1 MRPAAEICF
10 TPGRA
15 WCILDLEQET
25 EGELP
30 LANNKKKNDPKGP
43 ANDGLWWLIT
53 IGCFC
58 TGALWW
64 VGLILMFMN
73 MSGKLPPLSRKNRDA
88 TDKRIE
94 DSWGEPVKA
103 QAPSALT
110 PKRTKRRRFALISTI
125 AGACVGLGGLIAL
138 ASTFW
143 DILRDIFWGMW
154 SVEWIP
160 FYLEDGFTGL
170 ALLAVGAAAAGVG
183 AHILRR
189 DKLYRRYYAMAA
201 GRDVLSVHA
210 MADAL
215 GVPYQKAVKHLQSM
229 IDDSWFGSAAY
240 IDVSRGRLMLDGSGL
255 EYEAP
260 APEPEQPEP
269 SAEQTISEEEK
280 ILRQIRADN
289 DLIDHP
295 EISRKIDRIEELT
308 RKIFA
313 FIREKPEKAGELRSF
328 LNYYLPQTLKILET
342 YARLEAQGV
351 EGENIRVAK
360 ARIEGMMDT
369 LVESYERQLDKL
381 FEGDVLDITTDIEV
395 MEAMLARDGLTADE
409 LTGR

>member
-1 MRPAAEICF
+1 M
-10 TPGRA
+10 
-15 WCILDLEQET
+15 
-25 EGELP
+25 
-30 LANNKKKNDPKGP
+30 ANHQKKNSQRGP

-88 TDKRIE
+88 SEKRIE
-94 DSWGEPVKA
+94 ASWGEPVKA
-103 QAPSALT
+103 QAPSAPM
-110 PKRTKRRRFALISTI
+110 PKRAKRRRFALISTI
-125 AGACVGLGGLIAL
+125 AGACVGLGGLISF

-143 DILRDIFWGMW
+143 DILRDIFWGTW

-170 ALLAVGAAAAGVG
+170 LLLALGAVAAGVG
-183 AHILRR
+183 AAALRK
-189 DKLYRRYYAMAA
+189 DKLFRRYYAMAS
-201 GRDVLSVHA
+201 GHDVLSVHA

-215 GVPYQKAVKHLQSM
+215 GVPYQKAAKQLQEM
-229 IDDSWFGSAAY
+229 IDAGWFGDTAY
-240 IDVSRGRLMLDGSGL
+240 LDQSKGRLMLDGSGL
-255 EYEAP
+255 EYEEP

-289 DLIDHP
+289 DLIDNP

-351 EGENIRVAK
+351 EGENIRAAK
-360 ARIEGMMDT
+360 TRIEGMMDT

-395 MEAMLARDGLTADE
+395 MEAMLARDGLTVDE
-409 LTGR
+409 LTGK

>member
-1 MRPAAEICF
+1 M
-10 TPGRA
+10 
-15 WCILDLEQET
+15 
-25 EGELP
+25 
-30 LANNKKKNDPKGP
+30 ANNTKKNNQRGP

-88 TDKRIE
+88 SEKRIE
-94 DSWGEPVKA
+94 ASWGEPVKA
-103 QAPSALT
+103 QAPSAPM
-110 PKRTKRRRFALISTI
+110 PKRAKRRRAALISAI
-125 AGACVGLGGLIAL
+125 AGACVGLGGLISF

-143 DILRDIFWGMW
+143 DILRDIFWGTW

-170 ALLAVGAAAAGVG
+170 LLLALGAVAAGVG
-183 AHILRR
+183 VHALRK
-189 DKLYRRYYAMAA
+189 DKLFRRYYAMAS
-201 GRDVLSVHA
+201 GHDVLSVHA

-215 GVPYQKAVKHLQSM
+215 GVPYQKAAKQLQEM
-229 IDDSWFGSAAY
+229 IDAGWFGDTAY
-240 IDVSRGRLMLDGSGL
+240 LDVSRGRLMLDGSGL
-255 EYEAP
+255 EYEEP
-260 APEPEQPEP
+260 EPEPEQPAQA
-269 SAEQTISEEEK
+269 AEQTISEEEK

-289 DLIDHP
+289 DLIDNP

-308 RKIFA
+308 RKIFV
-313 FIREKPEKAGELRSF
+313 FLREKPEKAGELRSF

-351 EGENIRVAK
+351 EGENIRAAK
-360 ARIEGMMDT
+360 ERIEGMMDT

-395 MEAMLARDGLTADE
+395 MEAMLARDGLTVDE
-409 LTGR
+409 LTGK